1 MPRLP
6 FRMTMLTIL
15 LGMTLLT
22 AALVA
27 INSSRHTQF
36 AVDDLTAQSLNQTTA
51 RIEFQIE
58 RLVERARFESDFTAR
73 QIETRRLRPDSFPDF
88 VEHWK
93 ELLALCPELTS
104 SYIGLPETGDSVLV
118 SRLRGPRLSVW
129 QVWSDPRPGQS
140 RIEREFWADEY
151 PGRSFREGEELA
163 TYDARERQWYQQAK
177 AAGRGSWLE
186 SYPFLGLGTDVDDL
200 IGLTYARPVM
210 IDGRLAAV
218 LGTDFDLR
226 SLCEFFRGLKVGEA
240 GYSFVVEH
248 RSDGERHVI
257 AHPRNDILVA
267 PVHREGRTVQELVP
281 LDQLGDPLAAAL
293 AKRLPTSFAELSP
306 QAIADVR
313 FSVGGVSYLGTYK
326 RLDVRDAPP
335 WIICTILPQAELL
348 ARVEANR
355 RHSLLV
361 GVMIFITALIVGIYF
376 SAQVAEP
383 LERLLRETDRVGHMD
398 LAPSPVTH
406 SVVLEVDRLGEAV
419 EKMKTGLRSFL
430 KYVPGEVVRQSVTSQ
445 RESVFGGCRK
455 SVTVLFSDIVDFT
468 AFAENVEP
476 ELLVSWLR
484 EYFTIVSEEIE
495 ATGGTIDK
503 FIGDAVMAFWGAP
516 ADQQDHALRA
526 CRAVFNCRTRLA
538 ACAERW
544 TAEGRPPFTT
554 KFGLNSGDVVVG
566 NLGAENR
573 LNYTVLGDNVN
584 LASRLEGLTKNYG
597 TLMLVSDATLR
608 AAGDEVLARPLDLVA
623 VKGKKHGVTIHELLA
638 PAESAT
644 PEERRLADA
653 AKTGFAAYLARDWS
667 IAAAR
672 FTEVLAMRPG
682 DPSATRLLESC
693 REYLRQPPPDDWT
706 GLHQFTTK

>member
-27 INSSRHTQF
+27 VNSSRHTQF

-58 RLVERARFESDFTAR
+58 RLIERARFESDFTAR
-73 QIETRRLRPDSFPDF
+73 QIEAGRLRPDDFPAF

-104 SYIGLPETGDSVLV
+104 SYIGLPDTGDSVLV
-118 SRLRGPRLSVW
+118 SRLRGDRLSVW
-129 QVWSDPRPGQS
+129 QVRTDPRPGQA
-140 RIEREFWADEY
+140 RIEREFWTEEY
-151 PGRSFREGEELA
+151 PGRSFREGEEA
-163 TYDARERQWYQQAK
+163 STYDARKRRWFEQAV
-177 AAGRGSWLE
+177 AAGRGTWLE
-186 SYPFLGLGTDVDDL
+186 SYPFLGLGDDVNDL

-210 IDGRLAAV
+210 RGEKLAAV

-226 SLCEFFRGLKVGEA
+226 SLCEFFRGLKVGDA
-240 GYSFVVEH
+240 GYAFVVEQ
-248 RSDGERHVI
+248 RRDGERHVI
-257 AHPRNDILVA
+257 AHPRDDILLA
-267 PVHREGRTVQELVP
+267 PTRRDGKLVSELVP
-281 LDQLGDPLAAAL
+281 LNKLADPLAAAL
-293 AKRLPTSFAELSP
+293 VANLPVSFADFSF
-306 QAIADVR
+306 QSTADVR

-326 RLDVRDAPP
+326 RLDVPDAPP

-355 RHSLLV
+355 RHSFIV
-361 GVMIFITALIVGIYF
+361 GLMIFVTALVVGIYF

-398 LAPSPVTH
+398 LSASPVTH

-419 EKMKTGLRSFL
+419 ERMKTGLRSFL
-430 KYVPGEVVRQSVTSQ
+430 KYVPGEIVRQTVTSQ
-445 RESVFGGCRK
+445 RESEFGGCRK
-455 SVTVLFSDIVDFT
+455 PVTVLFSDIVDFT

-476 ELLVSWLR
+476 ELLVAWLR

-516 ADQQDHALRA
+516 TDQPDHALRA
-526 CRAVFNCRTRLA
+526 CRAVFRCRQRLA
-538 ACAERW
+538 EYADRW
-544 TAEGRPPFTT
+544 AAEGRPPFTT

-573 LNYTVLGDNVN
+573 LNYTVIGDNVN
-584 LASRLEGLTKNYG
+584 LASRLEGLNKNYG
-597 TLMLVSDATLR
+597 TLLLVSEATLR
-608 AAGDEVLARPLDLVA
+608 AAGDEVLSRPLDLVA
-623 VKGKKHGVTIHELLA
+623 VKGKQHGVTVHELLDLSETA
-638 PAESAT
+638 NADD
-644 PEERRLADA
+644 RHLAAA
-653 AKTGFAAYLARDWS
+653 AKAGFSAYLARNWS
-667 IAAAR
+667 AAIGK
-672 FTEVLAMRPG
+672 FEEVLRIRPG
-682 DPSATRLLESC
+682 DPSATRLLERC
-693 REYLRQPPPDDWT
+693 REYLHQPPPSDWT
-706 GLHQFTTK
+706 GVHQLTSK